1 MYVYGYLRAST
12 KKQDATRAKARLKN
26 FIEEKGS
33 RIASRYIENVS
44 GASLQR
50 PALMQLL
57 DDAAP
62 GDAILI
68 EQVDRLS
75 RLDDAGWSTLKQ
87 MIQEKSLSVISLDLP
102 TSHAAL
108 GQGTKDEFTG
118 AMLKAI
124 NNMMLDMLA
133 AIARKNYQDR
143 RRRQAEGITK
153 AIGEGKYKGR
163 QADELM
169 HDKIVQLRIRNGMSI
184 ADTAKLVGVSTR
196 TVIRVSKQ
204 EAGRMP
210 KPTTVF
216 T

>member
-1 MYVYGYLRAST
+1 MYIYGYLRAST
-12 KKQDATRAKARLKN
+12 KEQDATRAKARLKT
-26 FIEEKGS
+26 FIEGKGG
-33 RIASRYIENVS
+33 RIASWYIENVS

-75 RLDDAGWSTLKQ
+75 RLDEVGWSTLKQ

-108 GQGTKDEFTG
+108 GQATKDEFTA

-133 AIARKNYQDR
+133 AIARKDHQDR
-143 RRRQAEGITK
+143 RRRQNEGIDK
-153 AIGEGKYKGR
+153 AKGEGKYKGR
-163 QADELM
+163 QADQIM
-169 HDKIVQLRIRNGMSI
+169 HDKIIQLRIKKGMSI
-184 ADTAKLVGVSTR
+184 ADTAKFVGVSTR
-196 TVIRVSKQ
+196 TVIRVSQ
-204 EAGRMP
+204 QAG
-210 KPTTVF
+210 
-216 T
+216 

>member
-1 MYVYGYLRAST
+1 MYIYGYLRAST
-12 KKQDATRAKARLKN
+12 KEQNATRAKARLKN
-26 FIEEKGS
+26 FIEERGS
-33 RIASRYIENVS
+33 RIASWYIENVS

-108 GQGTKDEFTG
+108 GQGTKDKFTG

-143 RRRQAEGITK
+143 RRRQAAGITK
-153 AIGEGKYKGR
+153 KRRRGS
-163 QADELM
+163 
-169 HDKIVQLRIRNGMSI
+169 IRGGMLISLC
-184 ADTAKLVGVSTR
+184 TTR
-196 TVIRVSKQ
+196 SFSCALGM
-204 EAGRMP
+204 E
-210 KPTTVF
+210 
-216 T
+216 

>member
-1 MYVYGYLRAST
+1 MYIYGYLRAST
-12 KKQDATRAKARLKN
+12 KEQDATRAKSRLKK
-26 FIEEKGS
+26 FIEDRGG
-33 RIASRYIENVS
+33 RIASWYTENVS

-50 PALMQLL
+50 PALMELL
-57 DDAAP
+57 DNAAS

-75 RLDDAGWSTLKQ
+75 RLDDDGWTTLKR
-87 MIQEKSLSVISLDLP
+87 MIQEKNLSVISLDLP

-108 GQGTKDEFTG
+108 GQGTKDEFTA

-133 AIARKNYQDR
+133 AIARKDYQDR
-143 RRRQAEGITK
+143 RRRQSEGIAK

-163 QADELM
+163 QADQIL
-169 HDKIVQLRIRNGMSI
+169 HDKIVQLRIKNGMSI

-204 EAGRMP
+204 VG
-210 KPTTVF
+210 
-216 T
+216 